1 MGLGYISKFQVFID
15 CLFYQKLDWHKEVFW
30 QTCLQEETQTM
41 VKCSLNHSRK
51 KYGVLNY
58 NGNAEK
64 KILTSLEFRR
74 TCIKWVNAILE
85 IIFKFMFVNV
95 CYDGSTSVI
104 LIYWVISDL
113 RNDEFFLSSQ

>member
-1 MGLGYISKFQVFID
+1 MEM
-15 CLFYQKLDWHKEVFW
+15 QK
-30 QTCLQEETQTM
+30 
-41 VKCSLNHSRK
+41 
-51 KYGVLNY
+51 
-58 NGNAEK
+58 K

-104 LIYWVISDL
+104 LIYWAISDL
-113 RNDEFFLSSQ
+113 RNDEFFLLSQK